1 MARPFRTISY
11 SCPTA
16 PRLLR
21 SVEEPKTPA
30 SRRTVTIPAWLG
42 EELAFHLRGHDTQYV
57 FTAPRGGPLR
67 RSGFRS
73 RVWVPATVRADLT
86 GVRFHD
92 LRHTHAA
99 WLVEAGKHPKV
110 IQARLG
116 HASITTTLNTY
127 GHLMPGLDE
136 DAAEALPPL
145 PAPSPRPEVV
155 ELHP

>member
-1 MARPFRTISY
+1 MRRGLVEVSGK
-11 SCPTA
+11 
-16 PRLLR
+16 LH
-21 SVEEPKTPA
+21 VEEPKTSA
-30 SRRTVTIPAWLG
+30 SRRTIAIPAWLG

-99 WLVEAGKHPKV
+99 WRRKSACHSSNPASKSSKVRSGIDRVLRDCAVSPK
-110 IQARLG
+110 
-116 HASITTTLNTY
+116 
-127 GHLMPGLDE
+127 
-136 DAAEALPPL
+136 AA
-145 PAPSPRPEVV
+145 APC
-155 ELHP
+155 L